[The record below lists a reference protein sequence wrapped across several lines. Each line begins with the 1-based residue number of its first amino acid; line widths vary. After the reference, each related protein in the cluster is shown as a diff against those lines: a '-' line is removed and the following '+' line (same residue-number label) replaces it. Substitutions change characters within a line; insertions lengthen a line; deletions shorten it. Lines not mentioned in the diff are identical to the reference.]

1 MQILTIKIFP
11 PVYSDRRVVP
21 FKTGFPKLGRIAPL
35 GAILVSW
42 GAKICKGAKG
52 GAKIRKGAKR
62 GRF

>member
-42 GAKICKGAKG
+42 GAKICKGAK
-52 GAKIRKGAKR
+52 R